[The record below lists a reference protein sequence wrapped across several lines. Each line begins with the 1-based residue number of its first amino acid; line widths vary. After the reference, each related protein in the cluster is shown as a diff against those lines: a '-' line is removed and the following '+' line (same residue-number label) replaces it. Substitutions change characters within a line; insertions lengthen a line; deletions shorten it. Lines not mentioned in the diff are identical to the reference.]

1 MWVNKKKLYSEYI
14 SKLED
19 TLNNDNFEWI
29 NYILEYIYTVWLS
42 KNEIIE
48 IDDILQEV
56 TLYFELKEDEY
67 KDAALV
73 QIKEFKEEISI

>member
-48 IDDILQEV
+48 IDDILQEA
-56 TLYFELKEDEY
+56 TLYSELNEKKY
-67 KDAALV
+67 KDEALLK
-73 QIKEFKEEISI
+73 IEEFKEEIN